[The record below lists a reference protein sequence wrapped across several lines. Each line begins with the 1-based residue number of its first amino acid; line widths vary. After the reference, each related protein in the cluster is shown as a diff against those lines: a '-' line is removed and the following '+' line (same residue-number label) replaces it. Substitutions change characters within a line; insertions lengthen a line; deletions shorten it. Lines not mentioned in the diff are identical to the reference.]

1 MPGTLFDFDLELV
14 GFVDKLFCDL
24 SLDTPLCPNVMP
36 VERPGFRVKVVR
48 ECCELDRLDTD
59 EEAFRLGADER
70 ASGDGVVDR
79 APE

>member
-14 GFVDKLFCDL
+14 GFVDTLFCDL
-24 SLDTPLCPNVMP
+24 SLDTPLGPNVMP

-48 ECCELDRLDTD
+48 EGCELDRLDTD